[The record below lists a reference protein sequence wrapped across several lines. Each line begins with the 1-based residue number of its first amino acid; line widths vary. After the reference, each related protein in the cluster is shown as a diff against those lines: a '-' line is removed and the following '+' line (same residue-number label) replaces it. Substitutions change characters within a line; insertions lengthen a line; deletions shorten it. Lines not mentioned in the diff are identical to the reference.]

1 MINHC
6 TELRVP
12 SESAYYLYCWKYIF
26 VQFRIFDNLEF
37 LVIHSALPN
46 LYFVSMLPG
55 EGVVR
60 CRVE

>member
-1 MINHC
+1 MLFILLEIHF
-6 TELRVP
+6 
-12 SESAYYLYCWKYIF
+12 F

>member
-1 MINHC
+1 
-6 TELRVP
+6 VP
-12 SESAYYLYCWKYIF
+12 SESAIIYIVGNTFF